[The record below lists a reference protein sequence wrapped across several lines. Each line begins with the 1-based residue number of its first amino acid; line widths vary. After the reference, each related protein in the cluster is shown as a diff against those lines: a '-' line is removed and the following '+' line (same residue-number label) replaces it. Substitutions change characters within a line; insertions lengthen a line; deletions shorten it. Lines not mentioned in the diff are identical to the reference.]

1 MEPVAGVHQESLHR
15 LGLALAVFVAVV
27 NGPLLEGPCAVG
39 EAHIVE
45 LDLVKAH
52 ESGRLQPQLYLV
64 LPHEPAVHTGPVHPA
79 DLQRLARLIGDD
91 ALRVI
96 LRQMG
101 VVEGRDASDDV
112 VPGILQGLD
121 ARLIYL
127 QRVVGTLVGG
137 GGYCFIT
144 SEDRRWLHRP

>member
-1 MEPVAGVHQESLHR
+1 MCR
-15 LGLALAVFVAVV
+15 R
-27 NGPLLEGPCAVG
+27 

-52 ESGRLQPQLYLV
+52 ESGRLQPQLHLV

-79 DLQRLARLIGDD
+79 DLQRLAGLIGDD

-101 VVEGRDASDDV
+101 VIEGRDAPDDIIS
-112 VPGILQGLD
+112 GILQGLD

-127 QRVVGTLVGG
+127 QRVIGTLVGG
-137 GGYCFIT
+137 GEYCFIT
-144 SEDRRWLHRP
+144 SEG